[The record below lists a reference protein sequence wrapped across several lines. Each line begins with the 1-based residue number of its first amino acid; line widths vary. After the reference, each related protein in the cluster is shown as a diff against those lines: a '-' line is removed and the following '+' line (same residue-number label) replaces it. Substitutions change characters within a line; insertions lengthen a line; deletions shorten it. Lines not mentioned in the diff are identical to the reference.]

1 MIDSLEKWIVP
12 KPVIWLCLPVPAW
25 PVNGTNPFGID
36 GSIILNEQIPIIKKV
51 AASRNLKIID
61 LHTALLPHKS
71 FFSDGV
77 HPNAQ
82 GQDSIAANIYR
93 ALTKVTTGVAAQKRH
108 LFSDRQ
114 FSGSNLNV
122 TVPRDLPAGLQIL
135 DMLGRSVEAQK
146 LPSGWMTAK
155 YLDARK

>member
-1 MIDSLEKWIVP
+1 MIPSP
-12 KPVIWLCLPVPAW
+12 RTGPTRQ
-25 PVNGTNPFGID
+25 N
-36 GSIILNEQIPIIKKV
+36 S
-51 AASRNLKIID
+51 KIID

-93 ALTKVTTGVAAQKRH
+93 ALTKVTTGVAAQKRP
-108 LFSDRQ
+108 LFSDKQ
-114 FSGSNLNV
+114 FSGGNLNIM
-122 TVPRDLPAGLQIL
+122 VPRDLPAGLQIL
-135 DMLGRSVEAQK
+135 DMLGRSVETQK
-146 LPSGWMTAK
+146 LPNGWMTAK